1 VFLNRI
7 GENAELELVDDRLDA
22 ILSVGVCNDV
32 VKLVPSSI
40 YRENGR
46 WPRILDETHG
56 GRK

>member
-40 YRENGR
+40 YRENGW

>member
-22 ILSVGVCNDV
+22 ILSVGVRNDV

-46 WPRILDETHG
+46 WPRILDETRG